1 MRDRRLSTQSVDAL
15 AEARTRIHDDTTR
28 STIQVLPDRDII
40 GVLAEDAFERLSG
53 LPMDRRAKKSGD
65 DGADFLTAGGLRVD
79 IKATPEPNGRLMV
92 KMQRAGKA
100 HIYVLAI
107 VNRETRQVTFKGWA
121 YQNDFAPEKK
131 HEKHHGVTFCA
142 IEQKDLRP
150 MELGP
155 WRFSDEPPF

>member
-1 MRDRRLSTQSVDAL
+1 MRDRRLSVQTVDDL
-15 AEARTRIHDDTTR
+15 AASRTRIHDDTTR
-28 STIQVLPDRDII
+28 STVQVLPDRDII

-79 IKATPEPNGRLMV
+79 IKATPREDGRLMV
-92 KMQRAGKA
+92 KTQRAGKA
-100 HIYVLAI
+100 HIYVLA
-107 VNRETRQVTFKGWA
+107 VVDVETRRVTFKGWA
-121 YQNDFAPEKK
+121 YQMDFGPEKY
-131 HEKHHGVTFCA
+131 HEKHHGVMFSA